1 MIDKN
6 AAFAATLSLT
16 HRLLSIDMLPGIPAP
31 LVDGYPP
38 DNIYRRPVKVVTV
51 KNFTLT
57 KKHQLFRA
65 LVKVVKVVK
74 VIFHLSHMRVCI
86 SFFILLLIFYYYKK
100 CLDHFDHHSVYGAFR
115 LDHHLDHLVTTLT
128 NGYLMKS
135 DTGLNSTMMRM

>member
-74 VIFHLSHMRVCI
+74 VIFHLSHMRACVYRFLFCYL
-86 SFFILLLIFYYYKK
+86 FFIIIKSAL
-100 CLDHFDHHSVYGAFR
+100 
-115 LDHHLDHLVTTLT
+115 TTLT
-128 NGYLMKS
+128 TTVF
-135 DTGLNSTMMRM
+135 TGLFALTITLTIW